1 MRFFSHPRP
10 GHRPPCRPVGVVRRR
25 TAAFAA
31 GLLLFLLFAASAA
44 ATNEPNKFLAGIWP
58 DELLTFDQETLEFEK
73 VGNLRHGAATN
84 SRRTA
89 DGRFFA
95 FVTNRMET
103 VEIFDAAEMA
113 VVDEITLTEGARR
126 VRFLSATPG
135 PGAKRLF
142 LVPVVVDMEVDRFLH
157 RSESEILVFDR
168 ERREVVHSIPAG
180 DLDGWRPNLH
190 FDADGSRVYA
200 VGDAIIELD
209 GETFEELDR
218 VPLDAPLAPGYGGV
232 RGHSLNEVE
241 PGRLFGIYR
250 TVEPMQGNSLFG
262 VLEIHLPEKT
272 FTQYEVGPAMRLARF
287 AVSPDGSRGFV
298 GLSDAAVI
306 DMETREVILR
316 KKGFE
321 RGRANTSMIV
331 SHDGRRLFVSGVGDS
346 VWVFDAETLERET
359 EVFAGGDFMIPPT
372 EITYRADSGN

>member
-1 MRFFSHPRP
+1 MRSTSHPRP
-10 GHRPPCRPVGVVRRR
+10 ALPLALPLAGVLLLL
-25 TAAFAA
+25 AA
-31 GLLLFLLFAASAA
+31 GAA
-44 ATNEPNKFLAGIWP
+44 ANENPNKFLAGIWP

-73 VGNLRHGAATN
+73 IGTLRHGAATN

-89 DGRFFA
+89 DGRFFV

-113 VVDEITLTEGARR
+113 VVDEFSLSEGARR
-126 VRFLSATPG
+126 VRFMSATPG
-135 PGAKRLF
+135 PGAKRVF
-142 LVPVVVDMEVDRFLH
+142 VVPVVVDMEVDRFLH
-157 RSESEILVFDR
+157 RTESEVLVFDR
-168 ERREVVHSIPAG
+168 ERGEVVHSIPTG
-180 DLDGWRPNLH
+180 DLDSWRPSIH
-190 FDADGSRVYA
+190 FSADGSRVFV
-200 VGDAIIELD
+200 VGDAIVELD
-209 GETFEELDR
+209 AETYEEIDR

-250 TVEPMQGNSLFG
+250 TVEPMQGNTLFG
-262 VLEIHLPEKT
+262 VLEIRLPEKT
-272 FTQYEVGPAMRLARF
+272 FTQYEVGPAMRLGRF
-287 AVSPDGSRGFV
+287 AVSPDGSRGYA
-298 GLSDAAVI
+298 GLRDAAVI

-321 RGRANTSMIV
+321 RGRTNTSMIV

-372 EITYRADSGN
+372 EITYRPDSGN